1 MSKATTKG
9 FIKAKINGIN
19 INSSLKCHSSNY
31 ENLGNRTIKY
41 IVMHYTGNSKDTAKA
56 NANYF
61 TRANR
66 YASAHFFVDNDSIY
80 QSVELRDKA
89 WHCGTPGTY
98 YHKYCRNTNS
108 IGIEMCCTAGNYK
121 ISDKT
126 IKNAA
131 HLCAYLCKEF
141 GISADNVDKY
151 VLRHYDVTHK
161 KCPAQM
167 VNDSSEWKE
176 FKTQV
181 KKILRGSSSFKPYL
195 IKVTTDLNIR
205 EGAGTSHKVVGMI
218 QEKDKGVYTIV
229 AEKAVGSSLWGK
241 LKSGAG
247 WINLKYTKK
256 V

>member
-1 MSKATTKG
+1 MSKATKKG
-9 FIKAKINGIN
+9 FIKAKINGID

-61 TRANR
+61 KGRNR
-66 YASAHFFVDNDSIY
+66 RASAHFFVDNDSIY

-89 WHCGTPGTY
+89 WHCGGY
-98 YHKYCRNTNS
+98 QYFHKECRNTNS

-126 IKNAA
+126 IENAA
-131 HLCAYLCKEF
+131 YLCAYLCKEF

-151 VLRHYDVTHK
+151 VLRHYDITHK

-167 VNDSSEWKE
+167 VDNPSEWKD
-176 FKTQV
+176 FKAQV
-181 KKILRGSSSFKPYL
+181 KKILRESSSFEPYL

-205 EGAGTSHKVVGMI
+205 DGAGISHKVVGKI
-218 QEKDKGVYTIV
+218 QEKYKGVYTIV

>member
-1 MSKATTKG
+1 MSKATKKG
-9 FIKAKINGIN
+9 FIKAKINGID

-41 IVMHYTGNSKDTAKA
+41 IVVHYTGNSKDTAKA

-61 TRANR
+61 KGRNR
-66 YASAHFFVDNDSIY
+66 RASAHFFVDNDSIY

-89 WHCGTPGTY
+89 WHCGGY
-98 YHKYCRNTNS
+98 QYFHKECRNTNS

-126 IKNAA
+126 IKNTAY
-131 HLCAYLCKEF
+131 LCAYLCKEF
-141 GISADNVDKY
+141 NISADNVDKY
-151 VLRHYDVTHK
+151 VLRHYDITHK

-167 VNDSSEWKE
+167 VDNPSEWKD
-176 FKTQV
+176 FKAQI
-181 KKILRGSSSFKPYL
+181 KKILRDSSSFEPYL

-205 EGAGTSHKVVGMI
+205 DGAGTSHKVVGMI
-218 QEKDKGVYTIV
+218 QEKYKGVYTIV

>member
-1 MSKATTKG
+1 MSKATKKG
-9 FIKAKINGIN
+9 FIKAKINGID

-41 IVMHYTGNSKDTAKA
+41 IVVHYTGNSKDTAKA

-61 TRANR
+61 KGRNR
-66 YASAHFFVDNDSIY
+66 RASAHFFVDNDSIY

-89 WHCGTPGTY
+89 WHCGGY
-98 YHKYCRNTNS
+98 QYFHKECRNTNS

-126 IKNAA
+126 IENAA

-151 VLRHYDVTHK
+151 VLRHYDITHK

-167 VNDSSEWKE
+167 VDNPSEWKD
-176 FKTQV
+176 FKAQI
-181 KKILRGSSSFKPYL
+181 KKILRDSSSFEPYL

-205 EGAGTSHKVVGMI
+205 DGAGISHKVVGKI

-229 AEKAVGSSLWGK
+229 AEKAVGNSLWGK

>member
-61 TRANR
+61 TGRNR
-66 YASAHFFVDNDSIY
+66 QASAHFFVDNDSIY

-89 WHCGTPGTY
+89 WHCGGY
-98 YHKYCRNTNS
+98 QYFHKECRNTNS

-126 IKNAA
+126 IKNSAY
-131 HLCAYLCKEF
+131 LCAYLCKEF

-167 VNDSSEWKE
+167 VNNSSEWKD

-181 KKILRGSSSFKPYL
+181 KEILRDSSSFEPYL

-205 EGAGTSHKVVGMI
+205 DGAGTSHKVVGVI
-218 QEKDKGVYTIV
+218 QEKYKGVYTIV
-229 AEKAVGSSLWGK
+229 AEKAVGNSLWGK